1 MIRFFLAKGDRGG
14 SATITEGLE
23 HVTCSNP
30 PPRVHIATLY
40 MKTYCEACKQEGFIA
55 PQGPRW
61 PGTGPNGKPWA
72 LSGDINI
79 CGCNPPPAFYAER
92 GMSMSF
98 TAMEAAT
105 LVAPYADTRG
115 PANVGVDEDLE
126 RYFEI
131 CDAVTGSPVEGMI
144 YTLSS
149 DEQFLVHGAALRG
162 GKTRA
167 FSLKEH
173 PNLVFVTW
181 RDGDVR

>member
-1 MIRFFLAKGDRGG
+1 
-14 SATITEGLE
+14 
-23 HVTCSNP
+23 
-30 PPRVHIATLY
+30 
-40 MKTYCEACKQEGFIA
+40 
-55 PQGPRW
+55 
-61 PGTGPNGKPWA
+61 
-72 LSGDINI
+72 
-79 CGCNPPPAFYAER
+79 
-92 GMSMSF
+92 MSMSF

-105 LVAPYADTRG
+105 LIAPYADSRG

-149 DEQFLVHGAALRG
+149 DEQFLVDGAALRG

-181 RDGDVR
+181 REGAVR